1 MGDVYYVYEH
11 WRPDLDVCFY
21 VGKGK
26 GRRGNDMRRGRNRWH
41 KFVQAKLSS
50 MGMTVE
56 VRLVQG
62 NLSEKEAFAIEKERI
77 VFWRDK
83 KIDLVNLTDGGGG
96 TSGIKHTEEWKKKNS
111 IRNKGRKMSKEA
123 RAKLSAALKGNKN
136 GLGTKK
142 SKEAIERTAAAH
154 RGKPKSDEVKA
165 KISAAKKGK
174 PGRIPTS
181 EEIDRIRLK
190 QIGIPKSEETKA
202 KMRKP
207 KSTEHRAKLSAI
219 NTGKTHSEETKRLL
233 SERAKIQWQ
242 TRKENAAKSLMEK

>member
-1 MGDVYYVYEH
+1 
-11 WRPDLDVCFY
+11 
-21 VGKGK
+21 
-26 GRRGNDMRRGRNRWH
+26 MRRGRNRWH

-62 NLSEKEAFAIEKERI
+62 NLSEEEAFALEKERI
-77 VFWRDK
+77 VFWRNA
-83 KIDLVNLTDGGGG
+83 KIDLVNLTDGGDG
-96 TSGIKHTEEWKKKNS
+96 TSGIKHTEEWKEKVSKKL
-111 IRNKGRKMSKEA
+111 KGRKMSKEA

-165 KISAAKKGK
+165 KISASRKGK
-174 PGRIPTS
+174 IGHIPTIA
-181 EEIDRIRLK
+181 ERERLRLR
-190 QIGIPKSEETKA
+190 QLGVPRSEETKA

-207 KSTEHRAKLSAI
+207 KSAEHKAKLSAI
-219 NTGKTHSEETKRLL
+219 NTGKIHSEETRRLL
-233 SERAKIQWQ
+233 SEKAKKQWQ
-242 TRKENAAKSLMEK
+242 DRKENAAKSLMEK